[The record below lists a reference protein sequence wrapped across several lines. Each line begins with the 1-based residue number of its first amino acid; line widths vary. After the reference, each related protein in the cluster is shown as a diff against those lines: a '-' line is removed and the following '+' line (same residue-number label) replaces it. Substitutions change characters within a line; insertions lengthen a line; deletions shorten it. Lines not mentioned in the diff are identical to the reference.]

1 MSYTLYRMGRDAKTI
16 MYAYPS
22 YPFEEDSSGFYL
34 PDAVIDP
41 VVQALKPVLRGT
53 FERHLAL
60 ESAGSLPALS
70 RHKILI
76 PEPRLS
82 LEESFSLVVR
92 AFESFDTRL
101 GVMAREAIEDK
112 SRWRLEKVEAGL
124 AGGGLVTP
132 GNDYN
137 ETGSAMV
144 SYQYDGTI
152 NDAVYIAHEL
162 GHLFAHDNGGAGG
175 DDEKRHMGEIQAFFT
190 QSILYHSLMNGSSAV
205 LKRAATQHFCGE
217 MTRGLYDV
225 VVGLAALES
234 EKIVGAPMISA
245 NKYDI
250 IMNDFLGPHSRRLIH
265 ASYVGDNISD
275 FKARDFGIGE
285 LHRHSMASIIADGL
299 LDRALRG
306 KLGDRNQLIDVLYGP
321 RAKGGIYGLFDA
333 AQVSTTAEALQ
344 DFAVS
349 AVSLAIRPVEKMTV
363 PVLTQKSPKTALFS
377 NKTAIS

>member
-1 MSYTLYRMGRDAKTI
+1 MGRDTTTI
-16 MYAYPS
+16 TYAYPS

-76 PEPRLS
+76 AEPRLS
-82 LEESFSLVVR
+82 LEESFALVVR

-112 SRWRLEKVEAGL
+112 SRWRLEKVEPGL
-124 AGGGLVTP
+124 AGGGLVYP
-132 GNDYN
+132 GNEINPTDRMIVN
-137 ETGSAMV
+137 
-144 SYQYDGTI
+144 YQYDGTI

-162 GHLFAHDNGGAGG
+162 GHLFAYDNGGAGG
-175 DDEKRHMGEIQAFFT
+175 ADEKRHMSEIQAFFT
-190 QSILYHSLMNGSSAV
+190 QSILYHSLMNGGSAV

-245 NKYDI
+245 NRYDI

-299 LDRALRG
+299 LDKALQQKPEERT
-306 KLGDRNQLIDVLYGP
+306 KFIDTLYGP
-321 RAKGGIYGLFDA
+321 AAKQGVYAVLEIAGVKAPEHIRN
-333 AQVSTTAEALQ
+333 
-344 DFAVS
+344 FAVA
-349 AVSLAIRPVEKMTV
+349 AVSLAIMPVKNMAQ
-363 PVLTQKSPKTALFS
+363 PAPGQGPHKNPAIS
-377 NKTAIS
+377 NKKAVS